1 MTNQD
6 DKEKY
11 NQTSATI
18 FKIEFLDTKIEPQLL
33 KKVDIYFEVF
43 KIGEADVINPNFFWE
58 IIRINVF
65 DYNPFQNK
73 EVTLLKNLAT
83 G

>member
-6 DKEKY
+6 DKEKF
-11 NQTSATI
+11 NQTNMNI
-18 FKIEFLDTKIEPQLL
+18 FKIDFLDTKIVPQLL
-33 KKVDIYFEVF
+33 KKVDIHFEVC
-43 KIGEADVINPNFFWE
+43 KIGEADVINSNFFWE

-65 DYNPFQNK
+65 DYNPFENK